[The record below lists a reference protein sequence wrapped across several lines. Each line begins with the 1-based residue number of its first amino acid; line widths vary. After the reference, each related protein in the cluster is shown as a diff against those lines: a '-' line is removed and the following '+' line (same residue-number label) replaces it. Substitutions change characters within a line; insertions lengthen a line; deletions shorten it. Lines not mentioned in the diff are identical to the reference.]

1 MATWYHGAMSLAHF
15 LFSTLVFLLAMAGMS
30 VGVLLR
36 RPPIKGSCGG
46 LQQLGNQGGCELCGW
61 EGTQEGRPAVAGIKA
76 RDATLAPSSVD

>member
-1 MATWYHGAMSLAHF
+1 MTLAQL

-46 LQQLGNQGGCELCGW
+46 LQQLGNQGGCELCAR
-61 EGTQEGRPAVAGIKA
+61 EDAQEGRPAAAGIKA
-76 RDATLAPSSVD
+76 RDATRAPSSVD